1 MQRALDHD
9 GRVHGADQVRTD
21 LLTLQIL
28 YHDWG
33 SAGSGIPGQLNAQMG
48 ESLSFRDTLVEVAK
62 ETDRI
67 TEVAQTEVT
76 GKIQALIFL
85 VELGAIFEG

>member
-1 MQRALDHD
+1 
-9 GRVHGADQVRTD
+9 
-21 LLTLQIL
+21 
-28 YHDWG
+28 
-33 SAGSGIPGQLNAQMG
+33 MG
-48 ESLSFRDTLVEVAK
+48 EALSLRDTLVEVAK

-85 VELGAIFEG
+85 VGLKQKVS